1 MSGLFLWQTSAQFH
15 LFPGVVTAHL
25 AAAPGCDG
33 PGGEVADHYLRQR
46 SRRVLRW
53 AARCLRS
60 FSFAVSPCALPSRG
74 GATKVWLRAPFRPSS
89 HSVPLAGVAPPAT
102 SAVSALLVSPSAV
115 PSRCGAIK
123 TWLRGL
129 PPSSALTRHTPAP
142 GHRRSA
148 LFQTSACFTLV
159 AVRLRRRRSAVC
171 LTPCQA
177 GLARRSRV
185 SRRELGHV
193 RCRCLRCGGP
203 RLPPSCI
210 EAASVETPT
219 SPPLL
224 LCDRAA
230 AATGCGQFP
239 TGAGWLSTRR
249 KNTPS
254 GFACQEGWLRCPP

>member
-1 MSGLFLWQTSAQFH
+1 MSGLFLSQTSAQFH

-123 TWLRGL
+123 TWLRGFAALLRAHPAHAGSGSPPFRTVPDVCLFHSRCRPVTSPSVCRLLDPL
-129 PPSSALTRHTPAP
+129 PGWARAEVPREPERAW
-142 GHRRSA
+142 
-148 LFQTSACFTLV
+148 ACSLPV
-159 AVRLRRRRSAVC
+159 LALRRPSA
-171 LTPCQA
+171 PA
-177 GLARRSRV
+177 
-185 SRRELGHV
+185 
-193 RCRCLRCGGP
+193 
-203 RLPPSCI
+203 
-210 EAASVETPT
+210 
-219 SPPLL
+219 LL
-224 LCDRAA
+224 H
-230 AATGCGQFP
+230 
-239 TGAGWLSTRR
+239 
-249 KNTPS
+249 
-254 GFACQEGWLRCPP
+254 